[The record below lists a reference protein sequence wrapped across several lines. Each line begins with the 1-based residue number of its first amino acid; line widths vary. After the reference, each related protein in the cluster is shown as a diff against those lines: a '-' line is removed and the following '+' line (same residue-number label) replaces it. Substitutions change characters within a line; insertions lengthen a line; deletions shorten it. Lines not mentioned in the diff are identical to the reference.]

1 MTIPSH
7 ASTWL
12 KTLFPTG
19 IKAMANINYPVFVDK
34 FLHDLFIIKPPTPRL
49 IAVHIP

>member
-19 IKAMANINYPVFVDK
+19 IKAMANINTQCLLIK
-34 FLHDLFIIKPPTPRL
+34 FLIFVGLVPHCIK
-49 IAVHIP
+49 A

>member
-12 KTLFPTG
+12 KTLFPAG
-19 IKAMANINYPVFVDK
+19 IKAMANINIQC
-34 FLHDLFIIKPPTPRL
+34 LL
-49 IAVHIP
+49 INFEDVN